1 MSLAQKVIQKVKGGF
16 DNSLKKKVAK
26 VTEDT
31 EQGEYN
37 SLIFMLALPLAL
49 MADGCDMLPIPVVD
63 IILSFVPKTIVAFL
77 IITQLGWKR
86 HLIKIVL
93 QVSAVL
99 ILDSLF
105 ASIPLLEM
113 VTPIT
118 TLMVL
123 LAWHSAKKKAERRE
137 IETEA

>member
-1 MSLAQKVIQKVKGGF
+1 
-16 DNSLKKKVAK
+16 
-26 VTEDT
+26 
-31 EQGEYN
+31 
-37 SLIFMLALPLAL
+37 
-49 MADGCDMLPIPVVD
+49 MLPIPVVD

-137 IETEA
+137 AETEA

>member
-137 IETEA
+137 TETEA

>member
-26 VTEDT
+26 ATEDT

-137 IETEA
+137 AETEA

>member
-137 IETEA
+137 AETEA